1 MLKEQIA
8 SYMENHRQQ
17 MIDDISALV
26 RIQSDRGEPAPG
38 APFGKGPAAALE
50 KAMEICAGKG
60 FTVQNWD
67 GYVCTA
73 DMNDKAPQLDILAHL
88 DVVPVSD
95 GWTVTA
101 PFEPKLVG
109 NKLYGRGTA
118 DDKGPAVAALYAMM
132 AVKELGIPLAY
143 NCRLILGTDEECG
156 SSDIHHYY
164 QKQPE
169 APCTFSPDAEFPC
182 INIEKGSIRGFYHAS
197 YPESSELPRIVS
209 VTAGTKINVVPNR
222 AEAVV
227 EGFGMD
233 VLQAVAGKVT
243 EDTGVSFAFEG
254 ENTVTIHA
262 QGQDGHAA
270 MPEKGNNAITA
281 LLTLLTALPA
291 AKSEGFEKLCAFQK
305 LYPHGDWSGLA
316 AGIAMEDAESGALT
330 CSLDIFNLTT
340 TGFEAQTDCRCP
352 ICSTDENVTA
362 VLKAGAEAIG
372 LTLDESC
379 KLNAPHYVPADSPFI
394 QTLLSAY
401 EKYTGQKGEP
411 LAIGGGTYTHHL
423 KNGVAFGCEFPGS
436 EDNHMHGND
445 EFVNIDEL
453 VLSAQIFAQVIV
465 DLCAEKD

>member
-1 MLKEQIA
+1 
-8 SYMENHRQQ
+8 
-17 MIDDISALV
+17 
-26 RIQSDRGEPAPG
+26 
-38 APFGKGPAAALE
+38 
-50 KAMEICAGKG
+50 
-60 FTVQNWD
+60 
-67 GYVCTA
+67 
-73 DMNDKAPQLDILAHL
+73 
-88 DVVPVSD
+88 
-95 GWTVTA
+95 
-101 PFEPKLVG
+101 
-109 NKLYGRGTA
+109 
-118 DDKGPAVAALYAMM
+118 MM

-156 SSDIHHYY
+156 SSDIHYYY

-401 EKYTGQKGEP
+401 EKYTGQKGKP